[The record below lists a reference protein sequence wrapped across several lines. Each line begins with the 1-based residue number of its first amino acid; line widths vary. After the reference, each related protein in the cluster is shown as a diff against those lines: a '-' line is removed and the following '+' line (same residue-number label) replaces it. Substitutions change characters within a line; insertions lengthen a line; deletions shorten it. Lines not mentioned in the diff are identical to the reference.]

1 MTQIQGCARGS
12 HWLRA
17 IIGGAVFS
25 LLCVVATAQDQFLT
39 PRGNP
44 AGGGYN
50 VQNYNGSQNY
60 NGNLNPSH
68 GSLSE
73 ATALLE
79 AAVRQ
84 LYKHIEPGEDPSPNE
99 LIAYADLR
107 ALRLYTGALEVAGW
121 DLEQASQAYAE
132 LDSARYRGRI
142 RDLPTDARTMAARE
156 RYLAFRE
163 TVRTLLLRVRTT
175 AVAVEHQVSFCDP
188 RVTREW
194 RTEVVPTL
202 NDVINA
208 TTPLF
213 LEQDTFT
220 AYSAPG
226 ARARPVSTAQNGFPS
241 DAVEVARAPVYRPY
255 NGEGRGQGR
264 YFEVRAFGGAVRVK
278 RIRYVSHENSFGVLN
293 SNVTREL
300 DVDQIASPNS
310 PLFVP
315 CLRERFVDLSQLE
328 VEWENADGRRQAF
341 ATIDVVGDRPN
352 TANRR
357 DDFNN

>member
-1 MTQIQGCARGS
+1 MTQVQGCARGS
-12 HWLRA
+12 YWSRA

-25 LLCVVATAQDQFLT
+25 VLCVVAIAQDQYLT

-44 AGGGYN
+44 NGGGYN
-50 VQNYNGSQNY
+50 SGPNGYPAPHST
-60 NGNLNPSH
+60 
-68 GSLSE
+68 LSE

-79 AAVRQ
+79 AAVRT

-121 DLEQASQAYAE
+121 DLEQASQVYSE
-132 LDSARYRGRI
+132 LDSARYRGRV
-142 RDLPTDARTMAARE
+142 RDLPTDGRTLQARE

-175 AVAVEHQVSFCDP
+175 SVAVEHQVSFCDP

-194 RTEVVPTL
+194 HKEVVPAL
-202 NDVINA
+202 NDVINS

-213 LEQDTFT
+213 LERDTYT
-220 AYSAPG
+220 AYQGPG
-226 ARARPVSTAQNGFPS
+226 GPRSQTVANSQNGFPG
-241 DAVEVARAPVYRPY
+241 DAVEVGRTPVYRPY

-264 YFEVRAFGGAVRVK
+264 YFEIRAFGGPVRVK

-300 DVDQIASPNS
+300 DVEQVASPNT

-328 VEWENADGRRQAF
+328 VEWENADNRRGAF
-341 ATIDVVGDRPN
+341 ATIDIVGDRP
-352 TANRR
+352 TGGRTDGR
-357 DDFNN
+357 IGGRSDFNN

>member
-1 MTQIQGCARGS
+1 MMVQVQGGTRGN
-12 HWLRA
+12 LRLRG
-17 IIGGAVFS
+17 IVGLTLLGLVCVIGF
-25 LLCVVATAQDQFLT
+25 AQDDFLT

-44 AGGGYN
+44 NNGPNSRGYGGP
-50 VQNYNGSQNY
+50 NGPGHSI
-60 NGNLNPSH
+60 PT
-68 GSLSE
+68 LSE
-73 ATALLE
+73 ATAILE

-121 DLEQASQAYAE
+121 DLEQASQTYSE
-132 LDSARYRGRI
+132 LDSARYRGRV
-142 RDLPTDARTMAARE
+142 RDLPTDARTLQARE

-194 RTEVVPTL
+194 RNEVVPAL
-202 NDVINA
+202 ADVISA

-213 LEQDTFT
+213 LEQDNYT
-220 AYSAPG
+220 AYSGPG
-226 ARARPVSTAQNGFPS
+226 GPRTRTVSNNNNGIPS

-264 YFEVRAFGGAVRVK
+264 YFEIRAFGGPVRVK
-278 RIRYVSHENSFGVLN
+278 RIRYVSHESNFGVLN

-300 DVDQIASPNS
+300 TVDSVASAKE

-328 VEWENADGRRQAF
+328 VEWENADPRRSAY
-341 ATIDVVGDRPN
+341 ATIDVLGDRPN
-352 TANRR
+352 GR
-357 DDFNN
+357 DDYRN

>member
-1 MTQIQGCARGS
+1 MSQVQGCTRGS
-12 HWLRA
+12 LGLRA
-17 IIGGAVFS
+17 IIGGALFGLVC
-25 LLCVVATAQDQFLT
+25 LVATAQDQFLT

-44 AGGGYN
+44 NGGGYN
-50 VQNYNGSQNY
+50 NPGHN
-60 NGNLNPSH
+60 NPSH
-68 GSLSE
+68 STLSE

-121 DLEQASQAYAE
+121 DLEQASQIYSE

-142 RDLPTDARTMAARE
+142 RDLPTDQRTMQARE

-220 AYSAPG
+220 AYSGPAG
-226 ARARPVSTAQNGFPS
+226 ARNRPTGNNQNGFPN

-264 YFEVRAFGGAVRVK
+264 YFEIRAFGGPVRVK
-278 RIRYVSHENSFGVLN
+278 RIRYVGHENSVGVLN

-300 DVDQIASPNS
+300 DVDQVAAPNS

-328 VEWENADGRRQAF
+328 VEWENADGRRSAF

-352 TANRR
+352 LNTTRR
-357 DDFNN
+357 DDYRN

>member
-1 MTQIQGCARGS
+1 MAQVQGGARGG
-12 HWLRA
+12 LRLRG
-17 IIGGAVFS
+17 IVGLTLVGIVGAVTF
-25 LLCVVATAQDQFLT
+25 AQDDFIT

-44 AGGGYN
+44 NPQPPGARGYG
-50 VQNYNGSQNY
+50 YPGY
-60 NGNLNPSH
+60 PGPNPGQSVP
-68 GSLSE
+68 SLSE

-79 AAVRQ
+79 AAVRT

-121 DLEQASQAYAE
+121 DLEQASQSYSE
-132 LDSARYRGRI
+132 LDSARYRGRV
-142 RDLPTDARTMAARE
+142 RDLPTDARTLQARE

-202 NDVINA
+202 ADVINA

-213 LEQDTFT
+213 LEQDIFT
-220 AYSAPG
+220 AYTGPG
-226 ARARPVSTAQNGFPS
+226 GPRARTASLGNNPNGIPP

-264 YFEVRAFGGAVRVK
+264 YFEIRSFGGPVRVK
-278 RIRYVSHENSFGVLN
+278 RIRYVSHESNFGVLN

-300 DVDQIASPNS
+300 TVDQVATAKE

-328 VEWENADGRRQAF
+328 VEWENADPRRTAY
-341 ATIDVVGDRPN
+341 ATIDVLGDRPN
-352 TANRR
+352 GQDYRN
-357 DDFNN
+357 

>member
-1 MTQIQGCARGS
+1 MTQVQGCTRGS
-12 HWLRA
+12 LWLRA
-17 IIGGAVFS
+17 IIGGAVFGA
-25 LLCVVATAQDQFLT
+25 LCIVVTAQDQFLT

-44 AGGGYN
+44 SGGYN
-50 VQNYNGSQNY
+50 SPNSHAGHN
-60 NGNLNPSH
+60 H

-79 AAVRQ
+79 AAVRT

-132 LDSARYRGRI
+132 LDNPRYRGRI
-142 RDLPTDARTMAARE
+142 RDLPTDARTLQARE

-194 RTEVVPTL
+194 RTEVYPAL

-220 AYSAPG
+220 AYSGPAG
-226 ARARPVSTAQNGFPS
+226 VRPRPTGTNQNGYPI

-264 YFEVRAFGGAVRVK
+264 YFEVRAFGGPVRVK

-300 DVDQIASPNS
+300 DVDQIASPS
-310 PLFVP
+310 TPLFIP
-315 CLRERFVDLSQLE
+315 CMRERFVDLSQLE
-328 VEWENADGRRQAF
+328 VEWENADTRRSAF

-352 TANRR
+352 NLDTTRR
-357 DDFNN
+357 DDFRN

>member
-1 MTQIQGCARGS
+1 MAQFQGCTRGS
-12 HWLRA
+12 LWLRG

-25 LLCVVATAQDQFLT
+25 MLCVVVTTAQDQFLT
-39 PRGNP
+39 PRGNTGGINNRGYDP
-44 AGGGYN
+44 HAGH
-50 VQNYNGSQNY
+50 
-60 NGNLNPSH
+60 SH
-68 GSLSE
+68 SGPTLSE
-73 ATALLE
+73 ATAILE
-79 AAVRQ
+79 AAVRT

-121 DLEQASQAYAE
+121 DLEQASQLYSE
-132 LDSARYRGRI
+132 LDSARYRGRV
-142 RDLPTDARTMAARE
+142 RDLPTDARTLAARE

-188 RVTREW
+188 RVSREW
-194 RTEVVPTL
+194 RNEVGPALT
-202 NDVINA
+202 DVINA

-213 LEQDTFT
+213 VEQDTFT

-226 ARARPVSTAQNGFPS
+226 QRARPISNNNNPNGIPT

-264 YFEVRAFGGAVRVK
+264 YFEIRAFGGPVRVK
-278 RIRYVSHENSFGVLN
+278 RIRYVSHESSFGVLN

-300 DVDQIASPNS
+300 TVDQVATPQA

-315 CLRERFVDLSQLE
+315 CLRDRFVDLSQLE
-328 VEWENADGRRQAF
+328 VEWENADPRRSSF
-341 ATIDVVGDRPN
+341 AAIDVVGDRPN
-352 TANRR
+352 SDR
-357 DDFNN
+357 DDYGN